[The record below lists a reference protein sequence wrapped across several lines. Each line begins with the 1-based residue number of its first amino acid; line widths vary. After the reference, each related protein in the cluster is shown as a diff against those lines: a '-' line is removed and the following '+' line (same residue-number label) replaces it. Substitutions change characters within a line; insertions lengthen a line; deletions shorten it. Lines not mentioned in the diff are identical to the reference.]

1 MPSSG
6 RIRTLR
12 GSDGRPFKGFGW
24 YAAWSV
30 LFGTFLVALFWV
42 VALRELDRDWQHQEE
57 SIEENLESFARALD
71 GHVGAAVRAIDASLI
86 LLRREYRHHRHDIN
100 EQAEILGR
108 ELLEGGIT
116 QIAVIGPDGYLA
128 YTNLPAPPGRTYLGD
143 REHFKFLQASAEDTL
158 FISKPVVG
166 RVSGKATLQFARK
179 MTGPDGS
186 FAGVILLSVDPSYF
200 SRFYDSVKLGKGGVV
215 ALAGTDGVLRA
226 RSSFQQQ
233 ALGKDLRN
241 FPAFAPGA
249 PAQGHFHAPSPIDNV
264 PRLYTYRQ
272 LEKLPLVVMVG
283 VDEADAFANLVEQRR
298 EYLTAAFGGSVV
310 VALSIILLLL
320 QIRRQQALQ
329 ARYRHV
335 LQHASDGM
343 ILCDEQ
349 GFIRD
354 VNNEACRTLGYEPA
368 ALLGR
373 RYAQIDPA
381 IDVRLLAQLAA
392 SGTPLRLE
400 GEHQTKDG
408 RVYAVETTLTSIAG
422 ADRLFLGIF
431 RDITQR
437 KEAERHMWRQAH
449 LDGLTGVANRALFR
463 DRLEQAVARA
473 RRHSEG
479 LALLFVDLDRFK
491 QVNDTLGHAA
501 GDALLQ
507 SVAKRLQGSVR
518 AEDTVARLGG
528 DEFCLILP
536 DLPHRGDATI
546 VAQKI
551 LDILD
556 APHVLG
562 GRALAIAA
570 SIGIARFPEDGE
582 TADELLRNADG
593 AMYRAKEQG
602 RGGYASSIRSRD

>member
-1 MPSSG
+1 MPFSRRVVALRSSG
-6 RIRTLR
+6 
-12 GSDGRPFKGFGW
+12 DRPFKGFAW
-24 YAAWSV
+24 YAAWSI
-30 LFGTFLVALFWV
+30 LFGTFLVALFWI

-57 SIEENLESFARALD
+57 SIAESLESFARALD
-71 GHVGAAVRAIDASLI
+71 GHVGAAVRGIDASLI
-86 LLRREYRHHRHDIN
+86 LLRREYQHHRHDID

-108 ELLEGGIT
+108 ELLDGGIA
-116 QIAVIGPDGYLA
+116 QIAIIGPDGYLA

-143 REHFKFLQASAEDTL
+143 REHFKSLQASADDTL

-179 MTGPDGS
+179 IIGDDRS
-186 FAGVILLSVDPSYF
+186 FAGVIVLSVDPTYF
-200 SRFYDSVKLGKGGVV
+200 SRFYNSVKLGKGGVV

-233 ALGKDLRN
+233 ALGKDLSD

-249 PAQGHFHAPSPIDNV
+249 PAEGHFHAPSPIDNIR
-264 PRLYTYRQ
+264 RLYSYRY
-272 LEKLPLVVMVG
+272 LERLPLVVIVG

-298 EYLTAAFGGSVV
+298 EYLTAAFGGSVI
-310 VALSIILLLL
+310 VALSIVLLLV
-320 QIRRQQALQ
+320 QIRRQHALQ
-329 ARYRHV
+329 ARYKHV
-335 LQHASDGM
+335 MQHASDGM

-354 VNNEACRTLGYEPA
+354 INDEACRSLGCGA
-368 ALLGR
+368 SALLHR
-373 RYAQIDPA
+373 HYSEIDPA
-381 IDVRLLAQLAA
+381 IDVRLLARLATTRA
-392 SGTPLRLE
+392 PLRLE
-400 GEHQTKDG
+400 GEHRAKDG
-408 RVYAVETTLTSIAG
+408 RIYPVETTLTLIAG
-422 ADRLFLGIF
+422 ADSLFLSIF
-431 RDITQR
+431 RDITAR
-437 KEAERHMWRQAH
+437 KEAERQMWRQAH
-449 LDGLTGVANRALFR
+449 LDGLTGVANRALFHN
-463 DRLEQAVARA
+463 RLEQAVAHA
-473 RRHSEG
+473 QRHCEG

-507 SVAKRLQGSVR
+507 SVAKRLQQSVR

-536 DLPHRGDATI
+536 SLPHRGDAKI

-551 LDILD
+551 LDALD

-562 GRALAIAA
+562 DRALSIAA

-582 TADELLRNADG
+582 SADELLRSADE
-593 AMYRAKEQG
+593 AMYRAKEHG
-602 RGGYASSIRSRD
+602 RGRYASSMQSGD